1 MARKRSSGGLIF
13 VIVAGGVAMW
23 GLDQF
28 FEQSTSTGQ
37 SPSTVPEAA
46 PVPQSVTASEASGA
60 ASVWPPLADEGIVPA
75 ADLGASNYYIVLDG
89 SGSMRRTGCSADTN
103 KITAALAALERFVG
117 TVPADANLG
126 LAVFDDKHLSERV
139 PLATGNRPAFLAAL
153 RNVAVDGGTPLRS
166 AITLGYGQ
174 LTTQAQRQLGYGE
187 YHLVVVT
194 DGNPDPSSEDPTSV
208 VEAILTESPVVLH
221 TIGFCIGTNH
231 VLNQPGRSYY
241 MAANDPSQLDSGLS
255 SVLAESPSFDVGS
268 FEQTR

>member
-13 VIVAGGVAMW
+13 VIVAGGLAMW
-23 GLDQF
+23 SLDRLFDQPA
-28 FEQSTSTGQ
+28 STSQ
-37 SPSTVPEAA
+37 SPPTAVDAVPAA
-46 PVPQSVTASEASGA
+46 QPAAAVASAAAATA
-60 ASVWPPLADEGIVPA
+60 WPPLADENVVPA
-75 ADLGASNYYIVLDG
+75 ADLAASNYYIVLDG
-89 SGSMRRTGCSADTN
+89 SGSMRRSGCSADTS
-103 KITAALAALERFVG
+103 KINAALAALERFVG

-126 LAVFDDKHLSERV
+126 LAVFDDKRLSERV

-174 LTTQAQRQLGYGE
+174 LTAQAQRQLGYGE

-208 VEAILTESPVVLH
+208 VEEILTASPVVLH
-221 TIGFCIGTNH
+221 TIGFCIGTDH

>member
-13 VIVAGGVAMW
+13 VIVVGGLAMW
-23 GLDQF
+23 SLDRLFDQPT
-28 FEQSTSTGQ
+28 STSPG
-37 SPSTVPEAA
+37 SPTVTDAA
-46 PVPQSVTASEASGA
+46 PVPQPVAAADAPSAASG
-60 ASVWPPLADEGIVPA
+60 WPPLTDENIAPA
-75 ADLGASNYYIVLDG
+75 ADLAASNYYIVLDG
-89 SGSMRRTGCSADTN
+89 SGSMRRSGCSADTN

-126 LAVFDDKHLSERV
+126 LAVFDDKRLSERV

-166 AITLGYGQ
+166 AIALGYGQ
-174 LTTQAQRQLGYGE
+174 LTAQAQRQLGYGE

-194 DGNPDPSSEDPTSV
+194 DGNPDPSSEDPTAI
-208 VEAILTESPVVLH
+208 VEEILTQSPVVLH
-221 TIGFCIGTNH
+221 TIGFCIGTDH

-268 FEQTR
+268 FEPTR